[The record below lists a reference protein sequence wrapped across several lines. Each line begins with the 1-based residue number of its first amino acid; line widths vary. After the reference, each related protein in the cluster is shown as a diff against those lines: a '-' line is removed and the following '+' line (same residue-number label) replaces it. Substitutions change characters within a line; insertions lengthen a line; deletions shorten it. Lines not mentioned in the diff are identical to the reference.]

1 MIKEL
6 CCWHLHCCSPVLFLQ
21 TFSHGPYEKT
31 DQLPITYFV
40 WVVGIKTATEISWAS
55 ITLCFFA
62 HQNNMEMTEM
72 VSVERYYM
80 RCLDPRRK
88 SQRSV
93 FAQKNL
99 STQDVW
105 TGWCLGF
112 QVFFCK
118 CLDSQD
124 FAGAWAVCA
133 QLGTCLDSQGSLQ
146 DLASLSCLSS
156 VGEMLLS
163 SMGAVFLSSVWAA
176 SHCWSNV
183 VVLYGSLAF
192 GLHSLLS
199 WGDPPDMGFSSRSSV
214 YTQGHRLQHQC
225 LWKWKTLSALFPVNE
240 SRWVPRRTDERG
252 NMSPKWYRHT
262 HSRCFAP
269 PHIKI
274 FWVWS

>member
-21 TFSHGPYEKT
+21 TVSHGPYEKT

-55 ITLCFFA
+55 ITLCFFG

-133 QLGTCLDSQGSLQ
+133 QLGPCLDSQGSLQ

-163 SMGAVFLSSVWAA
+163 SMGAVFLSSVWAVCPLLEQCCCPLWEPCFWTPLPVELRR
-176 SHCWSNV
+176 STRHGVFIQIIS
-183 VVLYGSLAF
+183 LYSGTSVCEN
-192 GLHSLLS
+192 GKRYQRC
-199 WGDPPDMGFSSRSSV
+199 SR
-214 YTQGHRLQHQC
+214 
-225 LWKWKTLSALFPVNE
+225 
-240 SRWVPRRTDERG
+240 
-252 NMSPKWYRHT
+252 
-262 HSRCFAP
+262 
-269 PHIKI
+269 
-274 FWVWS
+274 